1 MDLKW
6 LQSDKAK
13 RISREARAKARAVF
27 KSEYPDGDFSKIE
40 VKVTFDEKKTRTTA
54 EIMYKAGPDYWKSIS
69 HSDEQYWSDDFK
81 LALVVGGFPNR
92 LTMNKSLRFPVP
104 VVSFDEKVWFDM
116 GNLFNQELNVFV
128 TPNDSFKIK
137 FRDIFSDTKITHVS
151 NSGTELKKWLA
162 ALDMRYWPQQLNF
175 AFWCATTGCGLSRA
189 TVNSVS
195 DQIKSLLLF
204 HNYLF
209 HH

>member
-1 MDLKW
+1 MKW

-40 VKVTFDEKKTRTTA
+40 VEVTFDDEKTRTTA

-104 VVSFDEKVWFDM
+104 VVSFDEKVSFDM

-151 NSGTELKKWLA
+151 GTELKKSLS
-162 ALDMRYWPQQLNF
+162 ALDMRYWPQQLNLPF
-175 AFWCATTGCGLSRA
+175 GA
-189 TVNSVS
+189 
-195 DQIKSLLLF
+195 
-204 HNYLF
+204 
-209 HH
+209 